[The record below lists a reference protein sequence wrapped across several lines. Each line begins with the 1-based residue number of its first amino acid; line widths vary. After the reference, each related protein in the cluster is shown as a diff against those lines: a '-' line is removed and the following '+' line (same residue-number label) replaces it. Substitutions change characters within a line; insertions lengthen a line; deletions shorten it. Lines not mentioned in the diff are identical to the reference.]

1 MTINLLVA
9 DDDDRFRE
17 MLVDILTK
25 NRYCVLDAKN
35 GKEALDIFYK
45 NSSDIDLVILDV
57 MMPEING
64 WEAAKEIRQHS
75 EVPIMMLTALG
86 DESSEIKGL
95 TSGAD
100 DYLAKPFS
108 YGVFLA
114 RVLSLT
120 RKARKQKNA
129 IIKANEITIMQ
140 GEYKAYIGEQELILS
155 NKEYQLLVYLLT
167 NKNIL
172 LTREQIIRNIWGY
185 DFDGDIRTVDTH
197 IKTLRAKLGSAGCY
211 IETVRGSGYRFRE
224 SEK

>member
-108 YGVFLA
+108 YGVF
-114 RVLSLT
+114 
-120 RKARKQKNA
+120 
-129 IIKANEITIMQ
+129 
-140 GEYKAYIGEQELILS
+140 
-155 NKEYQLLVYLLT
+155 
-167 NKNIL
+167 
-172 LTREQIIRNIWGY
+172 W
-185 DFDGDIRTVDTH
+185 
-197 IKTLRAKLGSAGCY
+197 
-211 IETVRGSGYRFRE
+211 RGF
-224 SEK
+224 